1 MISLGTLFRF
11 YRRHLRVQPLREL
24 MAVVGVAA
32 GVALLFAV
40 QVANNSVTGAF
51 EQVAHGVAGHATLEV
66 AARSPEGFSESV
78 GEQIEGTP
86 GIKAA
91 APVLTQQVIVA
102 GPHASKPLTLV
113 GADERLATLG
123 GQLISRFERYAEV
136 SRRGLLVLSQSTAEA
151 LGVKRGDVVAIKIGE
166 RTERLAL
173 DATVPDSQ
181 LGPLAESPIAATSL
195 PVAQVLSRL
204 TSRITRVL
212 IEPSEGHEAQ
222 VRQTLTRRFGS
233 TLNVRP
239 GNTEVQLLSDAA
251 KPEAQLTALF
261 SAISLVVGI
270 ILAYNALLLAS
281 GERRAFIA
289 YLVQLGTPDSSIIA
303 SLVFDALILGVLG
316 SILGLLAGD
325 AISLLAYRAPPGYLT
340 AAFPIGGQR
349 IVGLQT
355 ILIAFG
361 AGLFAAFAAAAL
373 PAISLLR
380 SSAIEPDAE
389 RVVSLLRRPRLS
401 ESAIFGCGLLLLCL
415 CVVVSLLWTEATV
428 VALVALAVGLVLC
441 MPATVRFILRLVR
454 AASKRS
460 GDPSVRLASGE
471 MKTSLTR
478 TVALLATGTIA
489 VFLMVTI
496 SGAVADVQRAVR
508 AGAEETGSNADLW
521 IRPGGAENVY
531 GTQPFAY
538 AETQHRLQ
546 ELPAVSSVLAYRES
560 FLDLSN
566 RRVWIIGIPPQVPS
580 PIAES
585 QLVRGPPNI
594 ATRRL
599 REGGWAV
606 ISQTIAT
613 EHHVGIGKHFI
624 LPTPSGPASFRLAAT
639 ISNYGWLPGTIL
651 LNANDY
657 SRLWRTTGA
666 SQLAI
671 TLKPGIP
678 LAEGKLEAEHALP
691 AGSALGV
698 QTAEERQKQVST
710 VLGSTLSRLDQTSA
724 IVLIAAIATVIAMM
738 ISAVWQR
745 RGRLDT
751 LVSMGMS
758 FSQLARL
765 VFYES
770 GCVLL
775 AGCLIGVASGILG
788 QYLIDSW
795 LRHSTGSPI
804 VFSPVWTLGLRTVLI
819 ALAISIIAAMIAVL
833 RTFGFS
839 PKTAFS
845 TE

>member
-1 MISLGTLFRF
+1 MIRLGTLFRF

-40 QVANNSVTGAF
+40 QVANSSVTGAF
-51 EQVAHGVAGHATLEV
+51 EQVVHGVAGHATLEV
-66 AARSPEGFSESV
+66 AARSPEGFSETI
-78 GEQIEGTP
+78 GEQIESTP

-102 GPHASKPLTLV
+102 GPKGSEPVTLV
-113 GADERLATLG
+113 GADERLETLG
-123 GQLISRFERYAEV
+123 GQLIARFERYAEV
-136 SRRGLLVLSQSTAEA
+136 SRRGLLVLTQPTAEA
-151 LGVKRGDVVAIKIGE
+151 LGVKRSDVVAIRIGE
-166 RTERLAL
+166 RTEHLAL
-173 DATVPDSQ
+173 DAIVPDSQ

-195 PVAQVLSRL
+195 PVAQTLSRL
-204 TSRITRVL
+204 PDRITRVL
-212 IEPSEGHEAQ
+212 IEPSEGREAQ
-222 VRQTLTRRFGS
+222 VRRTLDQRFGGM
-233 TLNVRP
+233 LNVRP
-239 GNTEVQLLSDAA
+239 VDTEVQLLSDAA

-281 GERRAFIA
+281 GERRVFIA

-303 SLVFDALILGVLG
+303 SLAFDALILGLLG

-349 IVGLQT
+349 IVSLQT
-355 ILIAFG
+355 VVIALG

-380 SSAIEPDAE
+380 SSAIAPDPE
-389 RVVSLLRRPRLS
+389 RVVSLLRRPSFS
-401 ESAIFGCGLLLLCL
+401 ESAVFGSGALLLC
-415 CVVVSLLWTEATV
+415 VSVIVSLLWAEATV

-441 MPATVRFILRLVR
+441 MPATVRFILKLAR

-460 GDPSVRLASGE
+460 GDPSARLASGE
-471 MKTSLTR
+471 MKTSPTR

-531 GTQPFAY
+531 GTQPFAP
-538 AETQHRLQ
+538 AQTQRQLQ
-546 ELPAVSSVLAYRES
+546 RLPAVSSVLAYRNS
-560 FLDLSN
+560 FLDLTD
-566 RRVWIIGIPPQVPS
+566 RRVWVNGIPPQAPS

-585 QLVRGPPNI
+585 QLVKGPPLL
-594 ATRRL
+594 AVRRL

-613 EHHVGIGKHFI
+613 EHHVGLGERFI

-651 LNANDY
+651 LNADDY
-657 SRLWRTTGA
+657 SRLWRTTSA
-666 SQLAI
+666 SQLAV
-671 TLKPGIP
+671 TLKPGVP
-678 LAEGKLEAEHALP
+678 LAEGKLAVEHALP

-758 FSQLARL
+758 FGQLARL

-775 AGCLIGVASGILG
+775 AGCLIGVASGIIG

-804 VFSPVWTLGLRTVLI
+804 VFSPAWTLGLRTVLVAI
-819 ALAISIIAAMIAVL
+819 AISIIAAMIAVL
-833 RTFGFS
+833 RTFGFR

>member
-1 MISLGTLFRF
+1 MISVRTLFRF

-40 QVANNSVTGAF
+40 QVANSSVTGAF
-51 EQVAHGVAGHATLEV
+51 EQVVHGVAGHATLEV
-66 AARSPEGFSESV
+66 AARSPEGFSQSI
-78 GEQIEGTP
+78 GEQIESTP

-91 APVLTQQVIVA
+91 APVLTQQVIVV
-102 GPHASKPLTLV
+102 GPKASKPLTLV

-123 GQLISRFERYAEV
+123 GELISRFERYAEV
-136 SRRGLLVLSQSTAEA
+136 SRRGLLVLTQPTAETV
-151 LGVKRGDVVAIKIGE
+151 GVKRGDVVPIKIGE
-166 RTERLAL
+166 RTEHLAL
-173 DATVPDSQ
+173 DSIVPDSQ
-181 LGPLAESPIAATSL
+181 LGPLSESPIAATSL
-195 PVAQVLSRL
+195 PVVQVLSRL
-204 TSRITRVL
+204 PNRITRVL
-212 IEPSEGHEAQ
+212 IEPREGREAQ
-222 VRQTLTRRFGS
+222 VRRTLDERFGS

-239 GNTEVQLLSDAA
+239 VDTEVQLLSDAA

-281 GERRAFIA
+281 GERRVFIA

-303 SLVFDALILGVLG
+303 SLAFDALILGLLG

-349 IVGLQT
+349 IVSLQT
-355 ILIAFG
+355 ILIALG
-361 AGLFAAFAAAAL
+361 AGLFAAFAATAL

-401 ESAIFGCGLLLLCL
+401 ESAVFGSGALLLCL
-415 CVVVSLLWTEATV
+415 SVVVSLLWTEATV

-441 MPATVRFILRLVR
+441 MPATVRFILKLVR

-460 GDPSVRLASGE
+460 SDPSARLASGE
-471 MKTSLTR
+471 MKTSPTR

-531 GTQPFAY
+531 GTQPFAPT
-538 AETQHRLQ
+538 ETQRRLQ
-546 ELPAVSSVLAYRES
+546 RLPAVNSVLAYRDS
-560 FLDLSN
+560 FLDLPD

-580 PIAES
+580 PIADS
-585 QLVRGPPNI
+585 QLVKGTLDI
-594 ATRRL
+594 AAQRL

-613 EHHVGIGKHFI
+613 EHDVGLGERFI
-624 LPTPSGPASFRLAAT
+624 LPTPSGPASFKLAAT

-651 LNANDY
+651 LNADDY
-657 SRLWRTTGA
+657 SRLWHTTSA
-666 SQLAI
+666 SQLAV
-671 TLKPGIP
+671 TLKPGTQ
-678 LAEGKLEAEHALP
+678 LAEGKLAVEHALP

-710 VLGSTLSRLDQTSA
+710 VLGSTLARLDQTSA

-758 FSQLARL
+758 FVQLARL

-775 AGCLIGVASGILG
+775 AGCVIGVASGILG
-788 QYLIDSW
+788 QYLIDTW

-804 VFSPVWTLGLRTVLI
+804 VFSPAWTLGLRTVLI
-819 ALAISIIAAMIAVL
+819 ALAISIVAAIIAVL
-833 RTFGFS
+833 RTFGFR

>member
-24 MAVVGVAA
+24 MAVLGVAA

-40 QVANNSVTGAF
+40 QVANSSVTGAF
-51 EQVAHGVAGHATLEV
+51 EQVVHGVAGHATLEV
-66 AARSPEGFSESV
+66 AARSPEGFSENID
-78 GEQIEGTP
+78 EQIENTP
-86 GIKAA
+86 GTKTT
-91 APVLTQQVIVA
+91 APVLTQQVIVV
-102 GPHASKPLTLV
+102 GPKASKPLTLV

-123 GQLISRFERYAEV
+123 GELISRFERYAEV
-136 SRRGLLVLSQSTAEA
+136 SRRGLLVLTQPTAEA
-151 LGVKRGDVVAIKIGE
+151 LGVKRGDIVAIKIGE
-166 RTERLAL
+166 RTEHLAL
-173 DATVPDSQ
+173 DAIVPNSQ

-195 PVAQVLSRL
+195 PVVQVLSRL
-204 TSRITRVL
+204 PNRITRVL
-212 IEPSEGHEAQ
+212 IQPSEGREAQ
-222 VRQTLTRRFGS
+222 VRRTLTRRFGG
-233 TLNVRP
+233 TLNVRSVD
-239 GNTEVQLLSDAA
+239 TEVQLLSDAA

-289 YLVQLGTPDSSIIA
+289 YLIQLGTPDSSIIA
-303 SLVFDALILGVLG
+303 SLAFDALILGLIG
-316 SILGLLAGD
+316 SVLGLLAGD

-349 IVGLQT
+349 IVSLQT
-355 ILIAFG
+355 ILIALG

-389 RVVSLLRRPRLS
+389 RVVSLLRRPRFSASAVFACGALLS
-401 ESAIFGCGLLLLCL
+401 
-415 CVVVSLLWTEATV
+415 CVSVFVSLLWTEATV
-428 VALVALAVGLVLC
+428 VALVALTIGLVLC
-441 MPATVRFILRLVR
+441 MPAIVSFILKLVR
-454 AASKRS
+454 TMSKRS

-471 MKTSLTR
+471 MKTSPTR

-508 AGAEETGSNADLW
+508 AGAEETGSNADIW

-538 AETQHRLQ
+538 TETQHRLQ
-546 ELPAVSSVLAYRES
+546 QLPSVRSVLAYRDS
-560 FLDLSN
+560 FLDLPN
-566 RRVWIIGIPPQVPS
+566 RRVWVIGIPPQVPS

-585 QLVRGPPNI
+585 QLVKGQPSI
-594 ATRRL
+594 AARRL

-606 ISQTIAT
+606 VSQTIAT
-613 EHHVGIGKHFI
+613 EHHVGLGERFI
-624 LPTPSGPASFRLAAT
+624 LPTPSGPASFKIAAT

-651 LNANDY
+651 LNADDY
-657 SRLWRTTGA
+657 SRLWHTTSA
-666 SQLAI
+666 SQLAV
-671 TLKPGIP
+671 TLKPDVPIT
-678 LAEGKLEAEHALP
+678 EGKLAVEHALP

-758 FSQLARL
+758 FGQLARL

-804 VFSPVWTLGLRTVLI
+804 VFSPAWTLGLRIVLI
-819 ALAISIIAAMIAVL
+819 ALAISIAAAIIAVL
-833 RTFGFS
+833 RTFGFR